1 MPEDPVH
8 INGQDPALEKL
19 GQQLMHVHAP
29 LTVYFGSGRVAIG
42 EAVVSGGN
50 IEAHIDGETSP
61 DVAEILYRMI
71 VAGVILDVSVTFNAP
86 PATPVCG
93 TDGSVKWMKNF

>member
-8 INGQDPALEKL
+8 VNGQDPAMEEL
-19 GQQLMHVHAP
+19 GNKLMHIHAP
-29 LTVYFGSGRVAIG
+29 LSVYFGSERVVMG

-50 IEAHIDGETSP
+50 IEAFVDGEANP
-61 DVAEILYRMI
+61 KAAEILYRMI

-86 PATPVCG
+86 PATPVCRR
-93 TDGSVKWMKNF
+93 DGSVKWMKNF